1 MFSNLKDRRKRDLNV
16 VGYSVLTFYLINS
29 RTQIKF
35 RINKNDQYVKSNMSR
50 NIDKKWPF

>member
-1 MFSNLKDRRKRDLNV
+1 MFLNLKDRRKRDLNV
-16 VGYSVLTFYLINS
+16 VGYSVLTFNLINS